1 MPLISTVS
9 VHSFFSLCVTMFIM
23 WPDPLQTWPPQL
35 AHHSSPAGRFS
46 SILLMNFIRISVT
59 LSPLRVSWTN
69 LTSTAIWTC
78 ITRIFKESTPLPW
91 TQHGTLEWWWWA
103 HHLQGSSEDTTE
115 QVGVDECVVVI
126 RQLHKVDQ
134 RVVLQ
139 DEGEFI
145 SGGAPVGHTGGDSQV
160 HLKCILPST
169 RHALK
174 RMENHTE
181 SKLWL
186 KHCNYVLSVK
196 VSKLVNSVHSNRNL
210 PLQSHQLFLGNPGS
224 GRHWSAPES
233 PRSGALRCCNPWK
246 REQKRGKDYWWKC

>member
-1 MPLISTVS
+1 MLDSWNANVSIRLILMVS
-9 VHSFFSLCVTMFIM
+9 VCLFFCLCATMFIV
-23 WPDPLQTWPPQL
+23 WPDLLQSWAPQL
-35 AHHSSPAGRFS
+35 EPHSSPAGRFS

-69 LTSTAIWTC
+69 LTSTAIWTWITC
-78 ITRIFKESTPLPW
+78 ISKTQHCPRKTW
-91 TQHGTLEWWWWA
+91 TQHGVLEWWRWA

-126 RQLHKVDQ
+126 WQLHKVDQ

-169 RHALK
+169 TTRCALAWI
-174 RMENHTE
+174 ENHAG

-186 KHCNYVLSVK
+186 KYCNYVLRVT
-196 VSKLVNSVHSNRNL
+196 VLKL
-210 PLQSHQLFLGNPGS
+210 
-224 GRHWSAPES
+224 
-233 PRSGALRCCNPWK
+233 
-246 REQKRGKDYWWKC
+246 